1 MSKSI
6 NSIEYLALKG
16 CEINNRIKNLQS
28 ELEEIKS
35 QLREHA
41 CQSHSEIEDGVF
53 TFFDPITNR
62 ICCQVRFPP
71 SSVVVSPN
79 NIDSLISILGSK
91 EFDRCFTV
99 NKTVRVIAN
108 ELDSINATK
117 AVEISQFIELR
128 RNTPRVSFQP

>member
-41 CQSHSEIEDGVF
+41 CQSHSEVKDGVF
-53 TFFDPITNR
+53 TFFDPISNKV
-62 ICCQVRFPP
+62 CCQVRFPP

-79 NIDSLISILGSK
+79 NIDTLIGILGSE

-99 NKTVRVIAN
+99 SKTVRAVQN
-108 ELDSINATK
+108 ELDSINSTK
-117 AVEISQFIELR
+117 AVEISEFIDLR
-128 RNTPRVSFQP
+128 RNTPRVSFQS